1 MDIPTNITRSTL
13 TVLVPGMIAIAPWLL
28 ALVQHTDATLG
39 FKDYP
44 TLAHAALFSSVIV
57 AGVLCEGLGTWL
69 ESFWDKSRESE
80 FEVSEHWYAY
90 LSRSFESEPVGYR
103 YLSRL
108 ATAMYFELSMFFA
121 APSFI
126 IGAGVLSY
134 LRFPEL
140 IWLEIGATFILA
152 GGAMVFF
159 SRQAHDTHKVICT
172 TRREIMRRVGPP

>member
-13 TVLVPGMIAIAPWLL
+13 TVLVPGFVAIAPWLL

-44 TLAHAALFSSVIV
+44 TLAHLALLSSAIV
-57 AGVLCEGLGTWL
+57 AGALCEGLGTWL
-69 ESFWDKSRESE
+69 ESSWDKSREDE
-80 FEVSEHWYAY
+80 LEVSEHWYAY
-90 LSRSFESEPVGYR
+90 LSRPFEREPVGYR

-121 APSFI
+121 APSFV
-126 IGAGVLSY
+126 IGAGFLAF

-140 IWLEIGATFILA
+140 FWLELGATLILIA
-152 GGAMVFF
+152 VTMAFF
-159 SRQAHDTHKVICT
+159 SWQAHNTHKVICT
-172 TRREIMRRVGPP
+172 TRREIMLRVSEA